1 MTSRINNLDGMPFIE
16 SIVMATH
23 KFSKKL
29 LVAEKLP
36 FQINPNITY
45 VWSPSWN
52 VVSSCIGLLMSR
64 IFMVKCHDTLSCC
77 YTRAWRRAGP
87 QGSWTWKRWRQDTR
101 HLPLLRRL
109 CWARLE
115 PEKPQAGATSS
126 IVREKERKREKRE
139 KRETQASS
147 ILYVNIYREYYNA
160 A

>member
-1 MTSRINNLDGMPFIE
+1 
-16 SIVMATH
+16 MAVVA
-23 KFSKKL
+23 L
-29 LVAEKLP
+29 LRACVEKGG
-36 FQINPNITY
+36 TTG
-45 VWSPSWN
+45 
-52 VVSSCIGLLMSR
+52 VSDREEME
-64 IFMVKCHDTLSCC
+64 
-77 YTRAWRRAGP
+77 
-87 QGSWTWKRWRQDTR
+87 TR
-101 HLPLLRRL
+101 HKTSSPLRRL